1 MTNILP
7 LSPRLINYLSI
18 SENKELPIWLKS
30 IIKQSH
36 YDCVS
41 DLFRP
46 DLELIEIDKETEEAI
61 LHFCKFV
68 FNESKLKKNPKNIDI
83 GYFSSNLDE
92 VFDASILN
100 VLKRNKINSFED
112 LSSLSISKIL
122 KLENL
127 GFKKFISLFKH
138 TS

>member
-68 FNESKLKKNPKNIDI
+68 FNESK
-83 GYFSSNLDE
+83 
-92 VFDASILN
+92 
-100 VLKRNKINSFED
+100 
-112 LSSLSISKIL
+112 
-122 KLENL
+122 
-127 GFKKFISLFKH
+127 
-138 TS
+138 